1 MNRVRIF
8 RTREPDFC
16 WRMIFFRKPV
26 PTPHQVRGRLFRDH
40 ARAGFTLIETLIA
53 TALMVAVLAA
63 LATVTAQWLPNWN
76 RGFVRVQ
83 RTELISLGIERV
95 VADLSAA
102 QYVPAH
108 YATRKPLFEGR
119 ELDVTFVRAAIGP
132 NSPPGLDIVRL
143 AETADARGL
152 ALVRT
157 QMPFAP
163 VEPNVGVDL
172 RRLRDPVVLARAPY
186 RLSFAYAGPD
196 RVWKSTWIDAPQ
208 LPTAVRV
215 TVRNASTGRTLTVST
230 AAIVHVN
237 VAAACL
243 RAKNTRDCI
252 NPVDDESEGG
262 KKGPQL

>member
-1 MNRVRIF
+1 MRRRRTNR
-8 RTREPDFC
+8 DY
-16 WRMIFFRKPV
+16 
-26 PTPHQVRGRLFRDH
+26 

-95 VADLSAA
+95 VADLAAA

-119 ELDVTFVRAAIGP
+119 ELAVTFVRTAIGP
-132 NSPPGLDIVRL
+132 NSPPGLEIVRL
-143 AETADARGL
+143 AEAADARGL

-163 VEPNVGVDL
+163 VDPNVGIDMQ
-172 RRLRDPVVLARAPY
+172 RLRDPVVLARAPF
-186 RLSFAYAGPD
+186 RLSFAYAGGD
-196 RVWKSTWIDAPQ
+196 RVWKPTWLEATE
-208 LPTAVRV
+208 LPSAVRV
-215 TVRNASTGRTLTVST
+215 TVRNAASGRLLSVST
-230 AAIVHVN
+230 AALVRVTA
-237 VAAACL
+237 AAACL
-243 RAKNTRDCI
+243 RVKGNRDCV
-252 NPVDDESEGG
+252 NPAEEDLDRGG
-262 KKGPQL
+262 KGQPL

>member
-1 MNRVRIF
+1 MKRARIF
-8 RTREPDFC
+8 RTR
-16 WRMIFFRKPV
+16 
-26 PTPHQVRGRLFRDH
+26 TRDH

-53 TALMVAVLAA
+53 TALMVGILAA

-83 RTELISLGIERV
+83 RTELLSLGIERV
-95 VADLSAA
+95 VADIAAA

-119 ELDVTFVRAAIGP
+119 ELSVTFVRAAIGP
-132 NSPPGLDIVRL
+132 NAPPGLEIVRL
-143 AETADARGL
+143 AEAADAHGL

-163 VEPNVGVDL
+163 VDPNVGVDL
-172 RRLRDPVVLARAPY
+172 RGLRAPVVLARAPS
-186 RLSFAYAGPD
+186 RLSFAYAGSD
-196 RVWKSTWIDAPQ
+196 RVWKSTWIDAPE

-215 TVRNASTGRTLTVST
+215 TVRNAATGRTLSVST

-243 RAKNTRDCI
+243 RAKGNRDCI
-252 NPVDDESEGG
+252 NPVNEDSESGR
-262 KKGPQL
+262 KGQPL